1 MVISKEQ
8 IISNGFIELQVKFS
22 GVIQRHKFI
31 VKKEKT
37 GFGEVIF
44 LVVNANLP
52 PAEMA
57 RLSKELDFPIK
68 SINSTAFPPGKSAKD
83 FQISKI

>member
-37 GFGEVIF
+37 GFG
-44 LVVNANLP
+44 
-52 PAEMA
+52 
-57 RLSKELDFPIK
+57 R
-68 SINSTAFPPGKSAKD
+68 
-83 FQISKI
+83 